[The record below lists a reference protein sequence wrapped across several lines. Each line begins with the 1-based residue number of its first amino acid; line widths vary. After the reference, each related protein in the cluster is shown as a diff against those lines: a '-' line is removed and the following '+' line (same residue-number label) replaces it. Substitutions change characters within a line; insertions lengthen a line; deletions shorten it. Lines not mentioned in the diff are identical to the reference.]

1 MKPDLAGFHAIVPA
15 FAAEV
20 LVFVAASLVTRDKA
34 NPDLRYFFPQR

>member
-20 LVFVAASLVTRDKA
+20 LVSASLVTRDKA